1 MNKTKKLVSVLLSL
15 VIMLSTVAFLAVPI
29 QAAGT
34 IKSIYSSFD
43 WLDDEYYGSFS
54 ISRKSDIKFTFK
66 SEIKADVNVYDENY
80 DDVLDYKNTESFTK
94 TVTLDKG
101 TYEFELVPYGDVS
114 YGDYDEDD
122 YDFSLLIQDVT
133 VYSTGIKFK
142 SKGRTCSVGSKFI
155 LKPTLSPSGSIP
167 KSISYTS
174 SNRKVATVDKNGKVT
189 AKGLGKC
196 TITAKLNNGK
206 KATYIVTVNSTKLYV
221 FAGTTRTAPLI
232 NGKTK
237 AKWKSSDNS
246 IATVSG
252 QKFKGIYEDVA
263 KYTTTVSKVKY
274 TCYIYVV
281 DYKTLY
287 KDGVAKYK
295 DDLRD
300 PDSFRVYHIYMGYD
314 SNGEACIVLDCGA
327 KNGYGGMVRKYCN
340 IYQRYNTKTK
350 YFVYGYYTT
359 NYKIY
364 LSGEKKI
371 E

>member
-1 MNKTKKLVSVLLSL
+1 MNKTKKLVSVLLSF

-43 WLDDEYYGSFS
+43 WLDDEYDGSFS

-80 DDVLDYKNTESFTK
+80 DNVLDYNNTKSFTK

-101 TYEFELVPYGDVS
+101 TYEFELVSDV
-114 YGDYDEDD
+114 DYDDEND

-174 SNRKVATVDKNGKVT
+174 SNRKVATVDKNGKLT

-237 AKWKSSDNS
+237 AKWKSSNNS

-252 QKFKGIYEDVA
+252 QKIKGVYGNAIT
-263 KYTTTVSKVKY
+263 KCISTVSKLKY

-287 KDGVAKYK
+287 KDGVEYYK
-295 DDLRD
+295 DHLKD
-300 PDSFRVYHIYMGYD
+300 PDSFRVYHIYRGYD
-314 SNGEACIVLDCGA
+314 SDGEACIVLDCGA
-327 KNGYGGMVRKYCN
+327 RNSYGGMVRDYCN
-340 IYQRYNTKTK
+340 IYQQYNPKTK
-350 YFVYGYYTT
+350 WFVYNYYTT
-359 NYKIY
+359 DHKIK
-364 LSGEKKI
+364 LSGERKI
-371 E
+371 K